1 MGRISSYDGCN
12 IEYPNRLA
20 YAGMPAIVKISNG
33 GEYIGAGLT
42 IKVNDDYYTEVRT
55 LYNGETTFDISRYMQ
70 LAFEGKPFEFDFGT
84 REQVQKSNLA
94 QDVSVVVQI
103 TEENGTSVT
112 ALQFDVKALFGYI
125 AYGQSNGGVRYRKL
139 FANYPQTFD
148 FYLDLGT
155 ELSITANG
163 KETLIQ
169 LPLEIKDLEQVSIE
183 LSRWWAVP
191 GDAKTAELYA
201 DDTSYLNGGDVV
213 EGEGEYRLTIDRSK
227 SGVFLRWLDHFGQWC
242 YYLLRPT
249 GSNYTTKEVRT
260 WQNSELRDSVAP
272 TNGVVQSGDHLQ
284 QQLSQQQT
292 ITLGAK
298 LVDAEIFDF
307 LLSLIASSRVEML
320 VNAEEY
326 HKDNSTQPIWER
338 VNVVAGSYARTGAP
352 LQDFI
357 ISIAKTA
364 NQSQIL

>member
-1 MGRISSYDGCN
+1 MSRISSYEGCQ

-20 YAGMPAIVKISNG
+20 YACMPSIVKISNG

-42 IKVNDDYYTEVRT
+42 IKVGDAYYTEVRT
-55 LYNGETTFDISRYMQ
+55 LYNGEATFDISRYMQ
-70 LAFEGKPFEFDFGT
+70 LAFEGKSFEFDFGT
-84 REQVQKSNLA
+84 SNQVQQSNLA
-94 QDVSVVVQI
+94 QDVSVVVQLSR
-103 TEENGTSVT
+103 TNGSDT
-112 ALQFDVKALFGYI
+112 ALQFNVKALLGYI
-125 AYGQSNGGVRYRKL
+125 AYGQTNGGVRYRKL

-148 FYLDLGT
+148 FYCTPSTDISLVFDGGDAQVIT
-155 ELSITANG
+155 YRNDTTRDEQLS
-163 KETLIQ
+163 
-169 LPLEIKDLEQVSIE
+169 VE
-183 LSRWWAVP
+183 LSRWWSVPENARTAV
-191 GDAKTAELYA
+191 LYA
-201 DDTSYLNGGDVV
+201 DYTSYLNGSNVV
-213 EGEGEYRLTIDRSK
+213 EGDSEYRLTIDRSK

-249 GSNYTTKEVRT
+249 GSNYTTKEVRI

-307 LLSLIASSRVEML
+307 LLSLTASSRVEML

-326 HKDNSTQPIWER
+326 HKDNVTQPIWER
-338 VNVVAGSYARTGAP
+338 VNIVAGSYARTGAP
-352 LQDFI
+352 LQDFVV
-357 ISIAKTA
+357 SIAKTA
-364 NQSQIL
+364 NKSQL